1 MKDNIVQFPGTTPE
15 ESESNPITPETIMD
29 AARDRYSELILIG
42 RTKDSSTYE
51 CVTTV
56 DIPEALYHITRIQ
69 HRLNLFLDGK

>member
-1 MKDNIVQFPGTTPE
+1 MSDNVVNFPGYSLPDE
-15 ESESNPITPETIMD
+15 EKNQITPETIMD